1 MQTDDHLLA
10 RIRAEYDEMPGL
22 RVTFSQ
28 ACRLWQLDDA
38 SCRAV
43 LAQLVVEGF
52 LYRTHDGAYGAF
64 RERRTPAKAAL
75 PDTRPTGVDAKR
87 HA

>member
-1 MQTDDHLLA
+1 MQTDDRLLA
-10 RIRAEYDEMPGL
+10 RIRAEYDEIPGL
-22 RVTFSQ
+22 RLTFSQ

-52 LYRTHDGAYGAF
+52 LYRTPDGAYGAF
-64 RERRTPAKAAL
+64 RERRRPAKAAL

-87 HA
+87 RA